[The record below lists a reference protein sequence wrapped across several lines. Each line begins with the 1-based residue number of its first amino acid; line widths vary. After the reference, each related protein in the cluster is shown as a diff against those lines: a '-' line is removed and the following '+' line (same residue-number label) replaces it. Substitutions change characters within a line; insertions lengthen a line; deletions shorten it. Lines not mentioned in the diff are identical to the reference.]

1 MNTLQENSR
10 ETKNDILQLATF
22 RLGEEEYAIEIST
35 VQEINRMTE
44 ITKVPNSPPYI
55 EGVLNLRGKIIPAV
69 NLRKKFGLSEKNFD
83 RHTRIMV
90 VDMMDTMVGLIV
102 DEVSEILRILA
113 ETLEPATAMTTGA
126 NSKYIKGIG
135 KINDRL
141 IILLDI
147 DKLFT
152 GKTPDNL
159 K

>member
-1 MNTLQENSR
+1 MNTPQENSM

-22 RLGEEEYAIEIST
+22 GLGEEEYAIEIST

-55 EGVLNLRGKIIPAV
+55 EGVMNLRGKIIPAV

-90 VDMMDTMVGLIV
+90 VDIMDTMVGLIV
-102 DEVSEILRILA
+102 DAVSEVLRISA
-113 ETLEPATAMTTGA
+113 ETLEAAPAMTTGV

-141 IILLDI
+141 IILLDL
-147 DKLFT
+147 DNLFT
-152 GKTPDNL
+152 EEKTANL

>member
-1 MNTLQENSR
+1 MNTVQENSR
-10 ETKNDILQLATF
+10 GIKDDILQLATF
-22 RLGEEEYAIEIST
+22 RLGEEEYAVEIST

-69 NLRKKFGLSEKNFD
+69 NLRKKFGLSEKDFD

-90 VDMMDTMVGLIV
+90 VDIMETMVGLIV
-102 DEVSEILRILA
+102 DAVSEVIRILA
-113 ETLEPATAMTTGA
+113 ETLEPAPAMTTGV

-141 IILLDI
+141 IILLDL

-152 GKTPDNL
+152 GEEPDNL

>member
-1 MNTLQENSR
+1 MNTLQEDSR
-10 ETKNDILQLATF
+10 EIKDDILQLATF
-22 RLGEEEYAIEIST
+22 RLGEEEYAVEIST

-69 NLRKKFGLSEKNFD
+69 NLRKKFGLSEKDFD

-90 VDMMDTMVGLIV
+90 VDIMETMVGLIV
-102 DEVSEILRILA
+102 DAVSEVMRISA
-113 ETLEPATAMTTGA
+113 ETLEPAPAMTTGVH
-126 NSKYIKGIG
+126 SKYIKGIG

-141 IILLDI
+141 IILLDL

-152 GKTPDNL
+152 GEEPDNL